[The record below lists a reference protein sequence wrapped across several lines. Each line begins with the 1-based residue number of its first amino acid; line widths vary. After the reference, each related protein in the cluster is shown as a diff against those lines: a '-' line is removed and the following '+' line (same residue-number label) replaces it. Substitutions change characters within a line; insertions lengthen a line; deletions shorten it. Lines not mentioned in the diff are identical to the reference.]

1 MLDSYGRKIEYL
13 RISVTDL
20 CNYRCVYCMEPEGVP
35 KRPHAELLRLEEI
48 VELAA
53 AAAECGIRKLRLTGG
68 EPLVRPGIVELC
80 RMLRAV
86 PGIEELTMTTNGSL
100 LPKLAAPL
108 KEAGLDRLNIS
119 LDALDPRCFREIT
132 RCGRVEEVLAGLEAA
147 EAAGFRHTKLD
158 TVLLGGL
165 NLDEIPAL
173 AELTRTR
180 PVSVRFIEL
189 MPLGVGAA
197 MPPERF
203 ASADCVL
210 QALPELE
217 PLDRDG
223 VAERYRLPG
232 AAGTVGL
239 IRAMSRRFCD
249 SCNRIRLTADGKLK
263 PCLHS
268 EAEFSVRGLHG
279 EALRAAIAKTIAA
292 KPPCHQLNE
301 QGSSETPRAMYQIGG

>member
-1 MLDSYGRKIEYL
+1 MLDPHGRKIEYL

-20 CNYRCVYCMEPEGVP
+20 CNYRCVYCMEPEGVE
-35 KRPHAELLRLEEI
+35 KRPHGELLRLEEI
-48 VELAA
+48 AELAA
-53 AAAECGIRKLRLTGG
+53 AAADCGIRKLRLTGG

-80 RMLRAV
+80 RMLRDI

-119 LDALDPRCFREIT
+119 LDALDPARFRQIT

-147 EAAGFRHTKLD
+147 ETAGFRHTKLD
-158 TVLLGGL
+158 VVLLGGL
-165 NLDEIPAL
+165 NLDQIPAL
-173 AELTRTR
+173 AELSRIR
-180 PVSVRFIEL
+180 PISVRFIEL
-189 MPLGVGAA
+189 MPLGVGTT

-210 QALPELE
+210 QALPELK

-268 EAEFSVRGLHG
+268 EAEFSVKGLHG
-279 EALRAAIAKTIAA
+279 EALREAIARTIAA